1 MAGKELILDFSEF
14 DTDRVLADLVEIRR
28 YNMQRYEMEQLT
40 AICFVDFERKIC
52 VGYKDVTLQEFWVR
66 GHMPRAPL
74 MPGVIICEV
83 AAQLA
88 SYFTQKHD
96 LLGAKVVGFGGLEE
110 VKFRGGVLPGDRLTM
125 VVQLTKVRRNAM
137 IVCRFQGF
145 VHEVM
150 VVEGQL
156 KGIPLP
162 IDPEALGLR
171 EVDSSVQ
178 GSI

>member
-1 MAGKELILDFSEF
+1 VAGKELILDFSEY
-14 DTDRVLADLVEIRR
+14 DVNHVVADLDQIRR
-28 YNMQRYEMEQLT
+28 YNLQRFEMEQLT
-40 AICFVDFERKIC
+40 AICYQDTTRQIC
-52 VGYKDVTLQEFWVR
+52 VGYKDVTLNEFWVR
-66 GHMPRAPL
+66 GHMPKAPL

-88 SYFTQKHD
+88 SYFVQKFD

-110 VKFRGGVLPGDRLTM
+110 VKFRGGVLPGDRLVM
-125 VVQLTKVRRNAM
+125 IVQLLKVRRGAM

-145 VHEVM
+145 VKEVK

-162 IDPEALGLR
+162 LDLEALGLLPAQ
-171 EVDSSVQ
+171 S
-178 GSI
+178 